1 MNARPSAHNSYLLS
15 ALSIQINRPRDVV
28 KINKVI
34 YVYILKVFEKKELE
48 KHVLLLLLFQGF
60 ILSIFKGSGK
70 QGSMIYMFL
79 AKIFK
84 VFPWIKLKK
93 KIFHNSQVRC
103 INILNKSSLVLP
115 TPPPIEL
122 RLANSEVEA
131 VTCKGSFGTVN
142 TLQ

>member
-1 MNARPSAHNSYLLS
+1 MNARPSVHNSYSLS

-60 ILSIFKGSGK
+60 ILSIFKGRGK

-79 AKIFK
+79 AKY
-84 VFPWIKLKK
+84 LK
-93 KIFHNSQVRC
+93 FS
-103 INILNKSSLVLP
+103 P
-115 TPPPIEL
+115 
-122 RLANSEVEA
+122 
-131 VTCKGSFGTVN
+131 GSN
-142 TLQ
+142 